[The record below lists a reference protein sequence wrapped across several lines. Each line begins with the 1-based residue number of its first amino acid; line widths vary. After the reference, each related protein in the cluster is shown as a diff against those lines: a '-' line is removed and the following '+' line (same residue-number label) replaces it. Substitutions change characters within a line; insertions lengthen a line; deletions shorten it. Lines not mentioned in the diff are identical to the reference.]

1 MDKGLVITKVLVN
14 FLCCFVPLK
23 RWRKRIRYDL
33 ADRKRRRRELLEFGF
48 RIDDDII
55 TTPQGVRMDI
65 SDKADHPLYLIKEV
79 FVKSEYKLNIA
90 KESVLID
97 IGMNRAAASLLFAAN
112 KNIKKIYAYE
122 PFKPT
127 FELAKRNLEL
137 NPQLSPK
144 INAFNFGLGK
154 TEMTLELPYMANA
167 TGGMSTT
174 YDVCKGAKNVK
185 KEMVDLKD
193 AAEVLT
199 PILEENK
206 DKHIIV
212 KCDCEGA
219 EFEIFKR
226 LNEKDIVSRIDVVM
240 MEFHFEKPD
249 RLINILAENG
259 FAVQVKAGS
268 SKSQTGYIYAVRM
281 AERICC

>member
-1 MDKGLVITKVLVN
+1 MDKGLVITKALVN

-97 IGMNRAAASLLFAAN
+97 IGMNRAAASLLFATN
-112 KNIKKIYAYE
+112 ENIKKIYAYE

-154 TEMTLELPYMANA
+154 TEITLEFPYAANA

-174 YDVCKGAKNVK
+174 HSIC
-185 KEMVDLKD
+185 
-193 AAEVLT
+193 
-199 PILEENK
+199 K
-206 DKHIIV
+206 DKNTRKQGHKGS
-212 KCDCEGA
+212 KCSGQKR
-219 EFEIFKR
+219 EF
-226 LNEKDIVSRIDVVM
+226 L
-240 MEFHFEKPD
+240 
-249 RLINILAENG
+249 
-259 FAVQVKAGS
+259 
-268 SKSQTGYIYAVRM
+268 
-281 AERICC
+281 

>member
-1 MDKGLVITKVLVN
+1 MDKGLVITKALVN

-55 TTPQGVRMDI
+55 ITPQGVRMDI

-79 FVKSEYKLNIA
+79 FVKSEYNLNIA

-97 IGMNRAAASLLFAAN
+97 IGMNRAAVSLCFATN
-112 KNIKKIYAYE
+112 ENIKSVYAFE
-122 PFKPT
+122 PFRPT

-137 NPQLSPK
+137 NPQLSKK
-144 INAFNFGLGK
+144 IHAFNVGLGRK
-154 TEMTLELPYMANA
+154 EATLELPYQSTR
-167 TGGMSTT
+167 TGCMSTT
-174 YDVCKGAKNVK
+174 HDVCKGKKNLN
-185 KEMVDLKD
+185 KETAIIKD
-193 AAEVLT
+193 AAKEIAA
-199 PILEENK
+199 ILEENK
-206 DKHIIV
+206 NRHIIV

-219 EFEIFKR
+219 EFEIFER
-226 LNEKDIVSRIDVVM
+226 LNEEKIVSGIDVVL
-240 MEFHFEKPD
+240 MEYHFEKPD
-249 RLINILAENG
+249 ILVNIFAESG
-259 FAVQVKAGS
+259 FASQVRPGS
-268 SKSQTGYIYAVRM
+268 SKSKTGYIYAVM